1 MSNAPIRCIRH
12 GLRLHETT
20 GESSRLQSGR
30 SWKRLCEVG
39 HSSFSWFAA
48 LMSVM
53 ADQALFAYVTLFI
66 IKLSLSVSRRG
77 GPKPFLQQ
85 IFYSIK
91 GCVYYR
97 ALVHFE
103 HLLSVLRA
111 LTLKNQNNSVHW
123 KYPDDAL
130 QTVQKWSV
138 RRWTLLALNGRHLGY
153 VAEEEESSDRN
164 TSGFVS
170 RV

>member
-1 MSNAPIRCIRH
+1 MRQGDLAWLCCI
-12 GLRLHETT
+12 LRLYYKPWGKARSLAAYYRVYYRVYYRALNEVHCNVVHCNVVHLH
-20 GESSRLQSGR
+20 LQCTQLLNS
-30 SWKRLCEVG
+30 
-39 HSSFSWFAA
+39 A
-48 LMSVM
+48 
-53 ADQALFAYVTLFI
+53 
-66 IKLSLSVSRRG
+66 
-77 GPKPFLQQ
+77 
-85 IFYSIK
+85 

-130 QTVQKWSV
+130 QTVQKLSV
-138 RRWTLLALNGRHLGY
+138 RQWTLLALNGRHLGY

-164 TSGFVS
+164 TSWFVS